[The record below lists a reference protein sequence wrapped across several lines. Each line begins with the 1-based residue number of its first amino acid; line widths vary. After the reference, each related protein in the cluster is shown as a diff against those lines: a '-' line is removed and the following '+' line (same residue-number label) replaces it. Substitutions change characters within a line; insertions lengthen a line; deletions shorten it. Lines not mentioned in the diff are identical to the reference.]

1 MKWVVRR
8 GDAAVENGKMHTSLS
23 MEPVPSSAT
32 TRPAFPV
39 VAFMMCVCVCG
50 GEPSLAVRADEASS
64 QAVNFKL
71 LGVVTDS
78 FQGRS
83 EHM

>member
-8 GDAAVENGKMHTSLS
+8 GDAAVGNGKMHTSLS

-39 VAFMMCVCVCG
+39 VAFMMRVVACQVWQKG
-50 GEPSLAVRADEASS
+50 GRGELSS
-64 QAVNFKL
+64 CLRPGSKF
-71 LGVVTDS
+71 
-78 FQGRS
+78 
-83 EHM
+83 